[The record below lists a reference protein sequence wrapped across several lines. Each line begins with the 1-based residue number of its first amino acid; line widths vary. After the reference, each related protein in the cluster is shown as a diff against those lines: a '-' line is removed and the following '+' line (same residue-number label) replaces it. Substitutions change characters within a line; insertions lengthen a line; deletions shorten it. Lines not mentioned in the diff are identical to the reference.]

1 MCCVLLIGFQF
12 MSPSWCDAFA
22 LIIIC
27 SVVVI
32 VIVVFFFYC
41 SALFAAF
48 KFQFFIFHFFFLAVI
63 CFPLFISFL
72 TNIGHP
78 LRIWPITPVHTRI
91 TNYFHQKRART
102 NERTNERSNTKN
114 HLSKKMSC
122 TATLFFTMA
131 ISNIRHVSR
140 CFVFWLKKNWTS
152 SESEREKPHRNAF
165 TSQFAHLEGHANDLQ
180 CVSLCALILCQQNRA
195 ENIHYT
201 HACGIDWC
209 EFVVL
214 HTELTEA
221 LEMIYFARFIIRS
234 LQKQSES
241 KSLHTT

>member
-1 MCCVLLIGFQF
+1 MLCAAHWLSIYVAQLVWCVCSYYYMFSRRHRHRRFLLLLLGIVRCFQISVF
-12 MSPSWCDAFA
+12 YFSLLFPRRHLFSSLYFVLDEHWPPVAHLANHTSTHAHYKLFPS
-22 LIIIC
+22 
-27 SVVVI
+27 
-32 VIVVFFFYC
+32 
-41 SALFAAF
+41 
-48 KFQFFIFHFFFLAVI
+48 K
-63 CFPLFISFL
+63 
-72 TNIGHP
+72 
-78 LRIWPITPVHTRI
+78 
-91 TNYFHQKRART
+91 ART